1 MKDYIVWFYLYGY
14 PEIEI
19 YRHGKQTSGCLG
31 LGVGG
36 GLTANKLEGVF
47 GTMNVLMVTVSIH
60 LLIITELHTY
70 NGWMLWYTNYVSIKL
85 LNSTV
90 ISMWEE
96 TALGASGGIL
106 LFSATININSN
117 NDDNP
122 GLSRTGSISV

>member
-1 MKDYIVWFYLYGY
+1 MKDYIVWFYLDGY
-14 PEIEI
+14 PETEI

-70 NGWMLWYTNYVSIKL
+70 NG
-85 LNSTV
+85 
-90 ISMWEE
+90 
-96 TALGASGGIL
+96 
-106 LFSATININSN
+106 
-117 NDDNP
+117 
-122 GLSRTGSISV
+122 